1 VSALVRRGRRGV
13 DTLAGVRRHDE
24 TFRVMYSARSAI
36 DDVPSPLALALEA
49 LSATRLDAI
58 DLTVSN
64 PTRVGLS
71 YAAYDPSHAEPGAP
85 RPDPAAAP
93 PPAYAPDPL
102 GLREARQTIARHWPG
117 SGARPEP
124 EHVLLLPSS
133 SEAYH
138 YVFTLL
144 CDPGDEVLAPEPSYP
159 LLAHLAR
166 YAGVVLVP
174 YRLEYDG
181 AWHIDLDSVR
191 RARSS
196 RTRAI
201 ILISPNNPTGSY
213 TSDAEFEALAQLDL
227 PLVSDEVFARYD
239 LEPGRGQRPSA
250 LGATRALTFCI
261 DGLSKSAGLPQLKL
275 SWMAVSGPALE
286 VEESMRRLSWIA
298 DTFLSVATP
307 IQLALP
313 HLLERSEAFRAPFRE
328 RLVQNLACLRAAL
341 AGSAASAL
349 ACQGGWYAVVR
360 LPDVASEEEWVLGL
374 ADSARVLT
382 HPGYFYDFHDGA
394 PYLVLSLIPA
404 PDEFARGAQAI
415 RREVD
420 ARTGGARR

>member
-1 VSALVRRGRRGV
+1 VRRG
-13 DTLAGVRRHDE
+13 DE
-24 TFRVMYSARSAI
+24 TFRVMYSTRSAI
-36 DDVPSPLALALEA
+36 DDAPSPLAIALEA
-49 LSATRLDAI
+49 LRTTRLDAI

-71 YAAYDPSHAEPGAP
+71 YSAYDLPHAEPRSGALP
-85 RPDPAAAP
+85 NPAADATLQ
-93 PPAYAPDPL
+93 YAPDPL
-102 GLREARQTIARHWPG
+102 GLLRARQTIAQHWPG
-117 SGARPEP
+117 AGARPEP

-144 CDPGDEVLAPEPSYP
+144 CDAGDEVLAPEPSYP

-166 YAGVVLVP
+166 YAGVALVP

-213 TSDAEFEALAQLDL
+213 TSDAELEALARLGL

-239 LEPGRGQRPSA
+239 LEPGRGQRLSA
-250 LGATRALTFCI
+250 LGATPVLTFCI

-275 SWMAVSGPALE
+275 SWMAVSGPARE
-286 VEESMRRLSWIA
+286 VQESMRRLSWIA

-313 HLLERSEAFRAPFRE
+313 HLLERSEAFRAAFRE
-328 RLVQNLACLRAAL
+328 RLAQNLMSLRSAL
-341 AGSAASAL
+341 AGSAATPL
-349 ACQGGWYAVVR
+349 ACQGGWSAVVR
-360 LPDVASEEEWVLGL
+360 LPDVATEEEWVVGL
-374 ADSARVLT
+374 ASNACVMT
-382 HPGYFYDFHDGA
+382 HPGHFYDFHDTA

-404 PDEFARGAQAI
+404 PDVFARGVQAL

-420 ARTGGARR
+420 ARTGGERRGAPLTR